1 MKNINEINPF
11 DYLSFYFI
19 GNVENVNLKF
29 NTPEGMIDYDNY
41 DVINTESGKI
51 IAFKDRPAGHH
62 NYICDGTS
70 INIDYIYFDQM
81 FNILDKKEFDGIK
94 FFIFANSIK
103 LPTFEEVSQIENYS
117 TDEEGAVP
125 FRCDYG
131 KYGAFPF
138 SGPGKPYTIS
148 KTFNVINL
156 AGSSHIAYLET
167 LQKENQ
173 NPSDSHML
181 VSARSYSGILKVIYD
196 WAMVQEADVQEYVEI
211 SQKAKELWSSLEI
224 PAEIENWLS
233 TQYPASRLSKY
244 LNGQPYKGADHEL
257 PEEMP
262 VILSDFI
269 KSKCHY
275 RTLTSLAN
283 SHPSNV
289 IIPQDILDFEKS
301 KVENFMY
308 SLITINNIDYQDK
321 TYLDIIKIYF
331 KNKNIMEY
339 PSSSEFE
346 GMIEKTICMQRTL

>member
-11 DYLSFYFI
+11 DYISFYFI
-19 GNVENVNLKF
+19 GNVENIDLKF
-29 NTPEGMIDYDNY
+29 NTPDGMISYNNY
-41 DVINTESGKI
+41 DVVNTESGKI

-81 FNILDKKEFDGIK
+81 FDILDKKEFDGLK
-94 FFIFANSIK
+94 FFIFANSIE
-103 LPTFEEVSQIENYS
+103 LPTFEDFSQMENPS
-117 TDEEGAVP
+117 VDKNGNIPA
-125 FRCDYG
+125 RCDYG

-138 SGPGKPYTIS
+138 SAPGNPYVIS

-156 AGSSHIAYLET
+156 AGRSHIAYLET

-173 NPSDSHML
+173 NPNESSILMG
-181 VSARSYSGILKVIYD
+181 AKSYSGILKVLYD
-196 WAMVQEADVQEYVEI
+196 WATLPDTGIQEYAEI
-211 SQKAKELWSSLEI
+211 SQKAKELWSSLGM
-224 PAEIENWLS
+224 PTEIENWLS

-262 VILSDFI
+262 EVLSNFI

-283 SHPSNV
+283 SHPSGV
-289 IIPQDILDFEKS
+289 VIPQDVLDFEKS

-308 SLITINNIDYQDK
+308 NLITINNIDYQDK

-331 KNKNIMEY
+331 KNKNTMEY
-339 PSSSEFE
+339 PSSSESE
-346 GMIEKTICMQRTL
+346 GMIEKIICLQRTL